1 MSEHGIAGAG
11 GAIVLA
17 GILRRLYLYGY
28 SDVTVA
34 VFPWR
39 GRMMRLTDGPAA
51 EDAAQAALG
60 ATETA
65 PATVPSGVHRVGPAR
80 TKRVVDPTTGRVR
93 SSRTWRKDNREF
105 QGFARRMIRAYAR
118 RAADA
123 DPTVLADMAEVAAE
137 LDRAMV
143 TAVAGLRGKGYSWAE
158 IARELGKDPAN
169 TARKWARQIGE
180 AS

>member
-1 MSEHGIAGAG
+1 
-11 GAIVLA
+11 
-17 GILRRLYLYGY
+17 
-28 SDVTVA
+28 
-34 VFPWR
+34 
-39 GRMMRLTDGPAA
+39 
-51 EDAAQAALG
+51 
-60 ATETA
+60 
-65 PATVPSGVHRVGPAR
+65 
-80 TKRVVDPTTGRVR
+80 
-93 SSRTWRKDNREF
+93 
-105 QGFARRMIRAYAR
+105 MIRAYAR